1 VPEPAGFGRSAT
13 PGHPPRTHNHADLGD
28 DLLDCIFRKEIVV
41 LNRYFIRPTTV
52 DRIRASWIG
61 EAIERYV
68 VWLTEQHYAARNVSF
83 RVPVLVRFGEF
94 ARTSGASKVDD
105 LPAHIEPFIED
116 WLDRRKQGYSE
127 SPRSVAARE
136 LRNPIRQLLQLALPD
151 QARDAKNAPDPFAG
165 VAPGFFGF
173 LRRDRGLRETTIVQY
188 RYYLQRL
195 QDYLQRLDR
204 PLLPDLPPAVISSL
218 ITESGK
224 TLDKRSVQSLCSIL
238 KVFFRYLYRVG
249 LMTRDMSKAIE
260 SPRRYRLANLPR
272 SITWSEVE
280 QMLLTVDRR
289 SAVGKRDYA
298 ILLLLVTYGLRAREV
313 GALTLDDI
321 DWERD
326 RLDVRGRKA
335 GHSTAYPLAPTV
347 GEALL
352 EYLKEGRPKTV
363 NRAVFIAAYAPYAP
377 LSRVAVSLRAKWYLR
392 KAGISVSRPG
402 SHTLRHTCVQRLVDS
417 GFSLKTIGDF
427 IGHRTPDATKIYAK
441 VNVEALRQ
449 VALGNGEDVL

>member
-1 VPEPAGFGRSAT
+1 M
-13 PGHPPRTHNHADLGD
+13 
-28 DLLDCIFRKEIVV
+28 

-61 EAIERYV
+61 EGIERYV
-68 VWLTEQHYAARNVSF
+68 VWLTEQHYAARNVFF

-94 ARTSGASKVDD
+94 ARTFGANKVDD
-105 LPAHIEPFIED
+105 LPAHVEPFIED
-116 WLDRRKQGYSE
+116 WLNRRKRGYSDAQ
-127 SPRSVAARE
+127 RWIAARE
-136 LRNPIRQLLQLALPD
+136 LRNPIQQLLQLVLPD
-151 QARDAKNAPDPFAG
+151 QVGDTRSVPDPFAD
-165 VAPGFFGF
+165 VVPGFFDF

-195 QDYLQRLDR
+195 QDYLQSIGR
-204 PLLPDLPPAVISSL
+204 PLLPNFPPAIISGL

-238 KVFFRYLYRVG
+238 KVFFRYLYRVD

-280 QMLLTVDRR
+280 QMLLKVDRR

-321 DWERD
+321 DWERN

-335 GHSTAYPLAPTV
+335 GHSTIYPLAPTV
-347 GEALL
+347 GEAVLD
-352 EYLKEGRPKTV
+352 YLKQGRPKTA
-363 NRAVFIAAYAPYAP
+363 NRAVFIGAYAPYTT

-392 KAGISVSRPG
+392 KAGINVSRPG

-441 VNVEALRQ
+441 VNIEALRQ
-449 VALGNGEDVL
+449 VALGNGEEIL